1 MGQWPSCDKKSATAY
16 FKQNHFQNF
25 LSVGISTNIRETFE
39 TSEDFAGLRF
49 REWPGRACKYD
60 FCGYNLKSN
69 QGGGK
74 FITSLARAKRHHS
87 FTGSTPSFIHCH
99 NCPPFS
105 NTNTFHKCQQ
115 YTQMYTKYFLESC
128 YYLFTC

>member
-1 MGQWPSCDKKSATAY
+1 MATMRQKNQRPHISNKTI
-16 FKQNHFQNF
+16 FKIFSRWVYLQ
-25 LSVGISTNIRETFE
+25 TFERLE

-49 REWPGRACKYD
+49 REWPGRAGNYD
-60 FCGYNLKSN
+60 FCGYNLKSK